1 MGVALVTGCSTGIGF
16 ATALRLARAGH
27 EVFASMRRPEG
38 ASELRAIAA
47 SQSTPMEVLRL
58 DVECDASVQAA
69 VDHVMASKGR
79 IDLLVNNAG
88 LGASGTVEETAMST
102 FREVME
108 TNYFGALRCLK
119 AVVPAMRA
127 QRSGLIV
134 NVSSVSGRVVMA
146 ANAAYSASKFALES
160 MSESLAQELKAFNV
174 RLAIVEPGVI
184 VTPIFSKTERS
195 ADAGLYPASRRLGAL
210 YRALLENGSTPALV
224 ADQILQIVDGTSW
237 QLRYLV
243 GPDAFRTVAWRAQ
256 LSDEQWIDLA
266 ASDDTLW
273 VRQAQAELGLTLAL

>member
-1 MGVALVTGCSTGIGF
+1 VGVALVTGCSTGIGF